1 MEARVVGLDERL
13 VVITGASRGIGLAI
27 ARACVRRGARVA
39 LVARQQEGVAAAAAE
54 LGEAARG
61 YVCHVEDLAAVETT
75 LARIL
80 EDMGP
85 VHGLVNN
92 AGITR
97 DGLLVRLTPQAWNE
111 VLQVNLTGTFNFT
124 RCTVKAMMRQK
135 FGRIVNV
142 TSVIGQMGNAGQ
154 SNYAASKAGI
164 IGFTKAAAR
173 ELATR
178 NITVNAVAPGFIDT
192 AMTAVLDD
200 KARAQLQAQIPMQRL
215 GTPEDVAGVVTFLLG
230 DDAAYVTG
238 QVLNCDG
245 GMWMHS

>member
-1 MEARVVGLDERL
+1 MGLGERL
-13 VVITGASRGIGLAI
+13 VVVTGGSRGIGLAI
-27 ARACVRRGARVA
+27 ARACLGQGARVA
-39 LVARQQEGVAAAAAE
+39 LVARQLDSVRAVAAE
-54 LGEAARG
+54 LGTAARG
-61 YVCHVEDLAAVETT
+61 YACPVEDAAAVETT
-75 LARIL
+75 LTTIL

-85 VHGLVNN
+85 LHALVNN

-97 DGLLVRLTPQAWNE
+97 DSLLVRMTPAAWNE

-124 RCTVKAMMRQK
+124 RCAAKAMMRQK

-154 SNYAASKAGI
+154 ANYAASKAGI

-192 AMTAVLDD
+192 AMTAALDA
-200 KARAQLQAQIPMQRL
+200 KTREQLLAQIPMQRL
-215 GTPEDVAGVVTFLLG
+215 GTAEDVAGVVLFLLG